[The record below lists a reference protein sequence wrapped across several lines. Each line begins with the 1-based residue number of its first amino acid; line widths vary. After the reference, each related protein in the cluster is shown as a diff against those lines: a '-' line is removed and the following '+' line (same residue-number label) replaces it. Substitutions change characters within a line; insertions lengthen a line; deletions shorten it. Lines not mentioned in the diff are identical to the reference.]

1 MEIDEEEWMR
11 LCLKAIVTSDPTT
24 LAQIILDINRML
36 YLKQT
41 ALKDRQM
48 HSELQVK

>member
-1 MEIDEEEWMR
+1 MR
-11 LCLKAIVTSDPTT
+11 LCLKAILTNDPST
-24 LAQIILDINRML
+24 LAQIILDMNRML

-48 HSELQVK
+48 HPELQVK